1 MKTQH
6 AQMIWSDPIWNEK
19 HHSFYHPSN
28 DPLSD
33 SNHPLSID
41 PLEIDEDDM
50 ESSSSSTSKQ
60 RLDSDEI
67 VLIA

>member
-6 AQMIWSDPIWNEK
+6 AQMILSDPIWNEK
-19 HHSFYHPSN
+19 HHSFYHRSN
-28 DPLSD
+28 DTLSD
-33 SNHPLSID
+33 SNH

-50 ESSSSSTSKQ
+50 ESSSSSTDKQ
-60 RLDSDEI
+60 HLDSDEI